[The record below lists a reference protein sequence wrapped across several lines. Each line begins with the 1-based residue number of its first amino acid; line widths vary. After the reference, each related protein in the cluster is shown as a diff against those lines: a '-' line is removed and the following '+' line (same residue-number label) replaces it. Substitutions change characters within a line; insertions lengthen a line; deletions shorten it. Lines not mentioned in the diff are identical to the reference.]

1 MQSSCVYILHA
12 SGTGIVI
19 RERREQRRSPPRG
32 HLFLRRP
39 RARTPP
45 PPVKTIPYGYDVP
58 SPLRIE
64 HDGDSPGFLAA
75 IADSVTTIERDSPGY
90 LAAIADSVATAT
102 ASSSSGGASCSR
114 APPRHDGASTSLGGS
129 GSSSAY
135 IVVDDDDG
143 SGDDCD
149 MAWLED

>member
-1 MQSSCVYILHA
+1 MY
-12 SGTGIVI
+12 
-19 RERREQRRSPPRG
+19 
-32 HLFLRRP
+32 LRRP

-45 PPVKTIPYGYDVP
+45 PPVETIPYGYAVP
-58 SPLRIE
+58 SPLRNE
-64 HDGDSPGFLAA
+64 HDGDTLGFLAA
-75 IADSVTTIERDSPGY
+75 LADSVTTIERDSPGY
-90 LAAIADSVATAT
+90 MAAIANSVATAAT
-102 ASSSSGGASCSR
+102 LFSSGGASCSR

-135 IVVDDDDG
+135 IVVDDDDDG